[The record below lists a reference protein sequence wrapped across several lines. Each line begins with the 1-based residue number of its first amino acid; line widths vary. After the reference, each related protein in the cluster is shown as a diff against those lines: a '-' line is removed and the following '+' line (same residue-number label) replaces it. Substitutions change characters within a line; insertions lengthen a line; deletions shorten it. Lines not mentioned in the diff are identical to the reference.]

1 MKATPLAICFLL
13 ASCGPY
19 INVNKGIVSAGF
31 MSKTQAFAGKMK
43 TANGS
48 ASWSV
53 VGTDSTEVPIAAA
66 NAIGTGYAVGQATK
80 GLLNRQNNDAAT
92 SAAKI
97 KANSTPTAPTIVPEG
112 TVVIPPVFPP
122 QQ

>member
-1 MKATPLAICFLL
+1 
-13 ASCGPY
+13 
-19 INVNKGIVSAGF
+19 
-31 MSKTQAFAGKMK
+31 MSKTQAFAGKLK
-43 TANGS
+43 SPHGS

-53 VGTDSTEVPIAAA
+53 VGTDSTEVPISAA

-80 GLLNRQNNDAAT
+80 GLLNRQNNEAAT

-97 KANSTPTAPTIVPEG
+97 KANATPITPTLTPEG
-112 TVVIPPVFPP
+112 VIIPPVFPP

>member
-1 MKATPLAICFLL
+1 MKALPIALCLLL

-19 INVNKGIVSAGF
+19 IDVNKGIVHSGF

-53 VGTDSTEVPIAAA
+53 VGTDSTEVPIATA
-66 NAIGTGYAVGQATK
+66 NAIGTGYAVGQTAK
-80 GLLNRQNNDAAT
+80 GLLNRQNNDAAVST
-92 SAAKI
+92 AKI
-97 KANSTPTAPTIVPEG
+97 KANSTPVQPTITPEG
-112 TVVIPPVFPP
+112 AVIPPVFPP